1 MKENRGLASWEILNV
16 RLYDPSLTPHE
27 ITDLQ
32 YQIFDRRVHGPLFI
46 GGVFISYSWK
56 DTKFVDKLYGRLI
69 KEQAS
74 VWLDRHDA
82 VAGPLQ
88 QQIDR
93 ATRLN
98 DIVLLVSSETS
109 IQSDWV
115 ENELEL
121 ARRKEK
127 DQRRDVLCPIAL
139 DDTWKSKLESDE
151 SDRVLWRTLTK
162 KNVVDFSKWKSKAFE
177 RAYEKLVRGL
187 SIYYPPAG
195 QSSSATPEGQ
205 G

>member
-82 VAGPLQ
+82 VAAPLQ
-88 QQIDR
+88 KQIDR
-93 ATRLN
+93 AIRLN
-98 DIVLLVSSETS
+98 DIVLLVLSETS

-115 ENELEL
+115 ENQG
-121 ARRKEK
+121 
-127 DQRRDVLCPIAL
+127 QRH
-139 DDTWKSKLESDE
+139 
-151 SDRVLWRTLTK
+151 
-162 KNVVDFSKWKSKAFE
+162 
-177 RAYEKLVRGL
+177 
-187 SIYYPPAG
+187 
-195 QSSSATPEGQ
+195 
-205 G
+205 